1 MRYVKVVFFALIE
14 RAQRARIA
22 GVPTAAVTACGGDQ
36 VVHGIP
42 YTTRASSR
50 LSSSRLSSS
59 TVRRGVSAT
68 TEKIFWCRHQQ
79 VATALVTTERSPP
92 RPPTPHDSLD
102 NNKNNSRQ
110 SGGHRKLRLA
120 G

>member
-50 LSSSRLSSS
+50 LSSS
-59 TVRRGVSAT
+59 TVRRGVTAT

-92 RPPTPHDSLD
+92 RPPTRS
-102 NNKNNSRQ
+102 
-110 SGGHRKLRLA
+110 
-120 G
+120 